1 MQTPRLGELL
11 VARGLVSEA
20 QLADALAMQAL
31 SGGLLG
37 QLLIRMGALSE
48 IDLNKL
54 LSEQLGLKVLDNEE
68 TPTAAQV
75 GRFLGEIRSPIPW
88 WLQHQAAAWRAGEA
102 PDSPVMV
109 AAIDPL
115 DPAIGDRLAQLGEGP
130 VQLRLATHAAVTG
143 LLASVAHSADPAS
156 VDGAPTQA
164 ERLRELA
171 QETPVV
177 DFVSGVF
184 AEALSRRASDIHIEP
199 FA

>member
-1 MQTPRLGELL
+1 MQTPRLGERL
-11 VARGLVSEA
+11 VARGLVAEA
-20 QLADALAMQAL
+20 QLADARGMQAL
-31 SGGLLG
+31 SGGLPG
-37 QLLIRMGALSE
+37 QRLIRMGALSE

-109 AAIDPL
+109 AAINPL

-143 LLASVAHSADPAS
+143 LLASVAHGADEA
-156 VDGAPTQA
+156 DGFDTPSETA
-164 ERLRELA
+164 RLRELA
-171 QETPVV
+171 QETPV
-177 DFVSGVF
+177 
-184 AEALSRRASDIHIEP
+184 
-199 FA
+199 

>member
-1 MQTPRLGELL
+1 MQTPRLGERL

-75 GRFLGEIRSPIPW
+75 GKFLGEIRSPIPW
-88 WLQHQAAAWRAGEA
+88 WMQHQAAAWRAGEA
-102 PDSPVMV
+102 PDAPVIV
-109 AAIDPL
+109 AAVNPL

-130 VQLRLATHAAVTG
+130 VQLRLATRAAVTG
-143 LLASVAHSADPAS
+143 LLASVAHGADDAAD
-156 VDGAPTQA
+156 DGASSATD
-164 ERLRELA
+164 RLRELA
-171 QETPVV
+171 QEPPVV
-177 DFVSGVF
+177 DFVNGV
-184 AEALSRRASDIHIEP
+184 
-199 FA
+199 